1 MPAPWRHA
9 MLAALLSTGA
19 AAHAQSHYPV
29 RLDNCGTTVSIDA
42 PPANVVTIGQSVTE
56 TLYALGLGDRLAGTS
71 LWFNDVLPEFKAQ
84 NDGVPRLSDNTPSF
98 ESVVNKRPGLV
109 ATQYEWMIGPKGA
122 VGTREQFAQLGI
134 PTYVLPAD
142 CEGKNN
148 LVGADGTR
156 IAAYSIQ
163 TLYKSITQLASMF
176 DKDAAGAALV
186 AELRGREAMAVKRI
200 AELRLPD
207 VSAVFWFSSADL
219 ALDPYVAGQK
229 GVPGFMMATLGIRNV
244 VRSDEEWPTVG
255 WETIAK
261 ANPSLLVIA
270 RMDRRRFP
278 ADDYEKK
285 LAFLRTD
292 PVTKEMEA
300 VKRGRIVIL
309 DAQAMEASTRLIGGM
324 EILAEAVSK
333 LDQ

>member
-1 MPAPWRHA
+1 M
-9 MLAALLSTGA
+9 
-19 AAHAQSHYPV
+19 
-29 RLDNCGTTVSIDA
+29 
-42 PPANVVTIGQSVTE
+42 TE

-71 LWFNDVLPEFKAQ
+71 LWFNDVMPEFKAQ
-84 NDGVPRLSDNTPSF
+84 NDRVPRLNNNAPSF

-122 VGTREQFAQLGI
+122 VGTREQSAQLGI
-134 PTYVLPAD
+134 PTYVLSAD

-148 LVGADGTR
+148 LVGAAGTR
-156 IAAYSIQ
+156 IAAYSIE
-163 TLYKSITQLASMF
+163 TLYKSITQLASRF

-186 AELRGREAMAVKRI
+186 ADLRGREAMAVKRI
-200 AELRLPD
+200 TELKLPD
-207 VSAVFWFSSADL
+207 VSAVFWFSSVDL
-219 ALDPYVAGQK
+219 GLDPYVAGQK
-229 GVPGFMMATLGIRNV
+229 GVPGFMMAALGIRNV
-244 VRSDEEWPTVG
+244 VRSDEEWPTLG

-261 ANPSLLVIA
+261 ANPSILVIA

-324 EILAEAVSK
+324 ETLAEAVSK